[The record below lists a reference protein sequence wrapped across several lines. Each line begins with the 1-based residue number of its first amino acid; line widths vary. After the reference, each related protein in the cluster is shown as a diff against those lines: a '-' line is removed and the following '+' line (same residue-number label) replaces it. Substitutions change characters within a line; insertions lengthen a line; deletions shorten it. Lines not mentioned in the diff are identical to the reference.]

1 MKFKNKTLN
10 KIKLEL
16 FYIRRLLQEGYGP
29 RYWWPY
35 FKNRFFQ
42 RYLTKNLSHYEYEA
56 DPDLELHTICHK
68 DGIYMLFWMLRSFL
82 KLSKLRPTIIVN
94 DDGTLDKEAEEF
106 LKSKFSNIKILF
118 REETAKLAA
127 EIPGIPEI
135 VRQVTAKGHFFM
147 HRLISVLAL
156 SKAKKVIVMDIDILF
171 YKPPTEL
178 VDFVFGRLDCDAL
191 VHRQPNEV
199 NFDMMVDETYDKK
212 YKLTEKQI
220 ALMNGG
226 FLILDRDKINF
237 DQLAEYL
244 AHAKRP
250 ITDYFI
256 EMVAWACLLAQMNFK
271 FLSPERYAIKGFLN
285 DQMVFKHYSG
295 PRRYEMFAYGLDAMR
310 KVINE

>member
-1 MKFKNKTLN
+1 MKFKSRKLN
-10 KIKLEL
+10 RIKLEL

-42 RYLTKNLSHYEYEA
+42 KYIVKNLPRIEYEP
-56 DPDLELHTICHK
+56 DPNFELHTICHK

-82 KLSKLRPTIIVN
+82 KLSGLRPTVIIN
-94 DDGTLDKEAEEF
+94 DDGTLDEESAEF
-106 LKSKFSNIKILF
+106 LKSKLSNIKILF
-118 REETAKLAA
+118 RKETAKLAA
-127 EIPGIPEI
+127 ELPGIPDI
-135 VRQVTAKGHFFM
+135 VRRVTRDGHFFM

-156 SKAKKVIVMDIDILF
+156 SRAKKVMVMDIDILF

-178 VDFVFGRLDCDAL
+178 IDFVNGKFDCDAL

-199 NFDMMVDETYDKK
+199 NFDMMVDESYDKK
-212 YKLTEKQI
+212 YQLTEKQI

-226 FLILDRDKINF
+226 FLILNRDKINF

-256 EMVAWACLLAQMNFK
+256 EMVAWAAMLAQMNFK
-271 FLSPERYAIKGFLN
+271 FLSPERYAIKGRLN

-295 PRRYEMFAYGLDAMR
+295 PRRYEMFAYGLDAVR
-310 KVINE
+310 KIINE